1 MPRRA
6 SCVAAP
12 TAAIRSR
19 PRRMHTQR
27 RRGAA
32 RVPRMVHRGLDG
44 VDAEQTLW
52 VLVREGSAPIRAML
66 FALADAVELELRQ
79 RRT

>member
-1 MPRRA
+1 
-6 SCVAAP
+6 
-12 TAAIRSR
+12 
-19 PRRMHTQR
+19 
-27 RRGAA
+27 
-32 RVPRMVHRGLDG
+32 MVHRGLDG